1 MTQESGSP
9 DESTASRSELLA
21 ELIVKVQDGDLKAF
35 EQIIDLTENLV
46 RKLAFSIVGQDAVD
60 DVLQETYLSVFR
72 YRDQLKK
79 PRAFV
84 GWLSRMALHVCYDMK
99 KRSVPTE
106 SLSPTMSKPDPT
118 ESVAGYVSLVKA
130 LNQLT
135 RAERD
140 LLILRELIGLDYDEL
155 GYTLHIPVGTVKSR
169 LFKAR
174 KHLKERL
181 SPG

>member
-1 MTQESGSP
+1 
-9 DESTASRSELLA
+9 
-21 ELIVKVQDGDLKAF
+21 
-35 EQIIDLTENLV
+35 
-46 RKLAFSIVGQDAVD
+46 
-60 DVLQETYLSVFR
+60 
-72 YRDQLKK
+72 
-79 PRAFV
+79 
-84 GWLSRMALHVCYDMK
+84 
-99 KRSVPTE
+99 
-106 SLSPTMSKPDPT
+106 MSKPDPT